1 MKMAM
6 ALVST
11 TAAPTILA
19 SSQAPASRPL
29 VSRRPNAHMPPAS
42 AAKTMTAYSPASGPN
57 SAMKSAAMPT
67 LVVEVGSA
75 MTIPLVPELND
86 GALTGGLRLAL
97 GQGDDRAV
105 RQYDATGGQRGIE
118 LQRLFE
124 VGRRRAQVAINNRV
138 EGVVLECAHLH
149 QMSST
154 VMRARPTMSAMAQCA
169 VRR

>member
-19 SSQAPASRPL
+19 SSQAPANRPL

-42 AAKTMTAYSPASGPN
+42 AAMTAYSPASGPN

-124 VGRRRAQVAINNRV
+124 VGRR
-138 EGVVLECAHLH
+138 
-149 QMSST
+149 
-154 VMRARPTMSAMAQCA
+154 
-169 VRR
+169 